1 MRFHNCLIVG
11 ALAALLGACAPSSST
26 ADGPR
31 FLWVDAAANFPSYG
45 NDADSIATECQRIAE
60 MGITDIVVDV
70 RPTSGDVLFASKV
83 APELKRV
90 PAWVGAGWGFR
101 ERTADFDYLRAF
113 IDAGHAAGLRV
124 HAGVNV
130 MVGGWRA
137 PGIEHGMV
145 YDRPERQEWCSVDYR
160 ADGLLVNHALDT
172 ATAGGRFLDPANPEV
187 QAFALDMLGELAAYD
202 GLDGIV
208 MDRCRYDDYAM
219 DAGYTEAGRH
229 AFAAWLGR
237 EPERWPVF
245 TEPGHVF
252 LDKTPDELE
261 NRWLTFRCTVIHDF
275 VARAA
280 DRVRAVNPDL
290 RFGIYVGAWF
300 SEYYRSGVNWA
311 SPSYDL
317 ASEEPSYAWAT
328 PEYQAA
334 GLADLVD
341 FMLLGTY
348 CPAVNVHG
356 HTEKTMEGYA
366 RLGRKRLCGN
376 VPFYAGPISG
386 CSITGPSDF
395 EFDAQLC

>member
-45 NDADSIATECQRIAE
+45 NDADSIATECRRIAE

-219 DAGYTEAGRH
+219 DAGYTEAGRQ

-252 LDKTPDELE
+252 LDKTPDELHE
-261 NRWLTFRCTVIHDF
+261 
-275 VARAA
+275 
-280 DRVRAVNPDL
+280 
-290 RFGIYVGAWF
+290 
-300 SEYYRSGVNWA
+300 
-311 SPSYDL
+311 
-317 ASEEPSYAWAT
+317 
-328 PEYQAA
+328 
-334 GLADLVD
+334 
-341 FMLLGTY
+341 LLGNGDVT
-348 CPAVNVHG
+348 
-356 HTEKTMEGYA
+356 
-366 RLGRKRLCGN
+366 
-376 VPFYAGPISG
+376 
-386 CSITGPSDF
+386 IT
-395 EFDAQLC
+395 LVK